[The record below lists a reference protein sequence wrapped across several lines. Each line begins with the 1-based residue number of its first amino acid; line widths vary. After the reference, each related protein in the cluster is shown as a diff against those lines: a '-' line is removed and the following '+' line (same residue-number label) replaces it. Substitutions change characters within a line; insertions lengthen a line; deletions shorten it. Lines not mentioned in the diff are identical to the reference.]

1 MKFFQTIAALA
12 LLVPALAFGAGNTEL
27 TWYGHAAF
35 KLKTPSGKV
44 ILIDPWITNPANKNG
59 KEDLANLDKA
69 DLILITHGHFDHV
82 GDAVEIAKK
91 TGARLVAGFDLGQAL
106 VRYGGFPKDQY
117 GWDTGGNF
125 GGEISLLGGEV
136 KVAFIPAVHS
146 STLAAPDGTS
156 DIHGGGQPGGFLLSI
171 QDGPS
176 FYHTGD
182 TDVFQDMALIPL
194 YRKVDVMLATI
205 GGRFTMGPERAAQA
219 VKLVK
224 PAMVIPMHY
233 GTFPLLD
240 GTPQALE
247 KEMARLKVKTRV
259 NVLQAG
265 EALKFKAQSHPGS
278 IP

>member
-1 MKFFQTIAALA
+1 MKFFQTLAALA
-12 LLVPALAFGAGNTEL
+12 FFVPALAVGAGGAEL

-59 KEDLANLDKA
+59 KEDLARLDKA

-106 VRYGGFPKDQY
+106 VQYGGFPKEQY
-117 GWDTGGNF
+117 GLDTGGNF
-125 GGEISLLGGEV
+125 GGEIALLDGEV
-136 KVAFIPAVHS
+136 KIAFIPAVHS
-146 STLAAPDGTS
+146 STVTAPEGAK
-156 DIHGGGQPGGFLLSI
+156 DIHDGGHPGGFLLSI
-171 QDGPS
+171 KNGPS
-176 FYHTGD
+176 LYHTGD
-182 TDVFQDMALIPL
+182 TDLFQDMALIPL

-224 PAMVIPMHY
+224 PAVVIPMHY

-247 KEMARLKVKTRV
+247 KELASLKVKTKV

-265 EALKFKAQSHPGS
+265 ETLKF
-278 IP
+278 